1 MRGGEGRGVDT
12 EEQGG
17 VGGWRAGADG
27 VAERAGGVERA
38 GREGWSRLVVGH
50 GGGGRRDRAG
60 LRCSGGSYRVVC
72 YLSTSDQ
79 SHLLQGEG
87 EEAGGGREQTFGN
100 ITVEKMEGKEK
111 VLM

>member
-87 EEAGGGREQTFGN
+87 EEAGGGAGSRRLE
-100 ITVEKMEGKEK
+100 I
-111 VLM
+111 